1 MRKNKRDKKIQKMR
15 KEIERDRYWDR
26 EKNIERQRQKVKNMR
41 FREYTLPANDYKN
54 QTRVE
59 AACMA
64 KRAILQSAMEQHTL
78 KNVNNCLNTNI
89 YPYLETS
96 GGQSSNLY

>member
-1 MRKNKRDKKIQKMR
+1 MR

-54 QTRVE
+54 
-59 AACMA
+59 
-64 KRAILQSAMEQHTL
+64 
-78 KNVNNCLNTNI
+78 
-89 YPYLETS
+89 
-96 GGQSSNLY
+96 